1 MNANAYNKVLTT
13 TAATIMYRANTN
25 KLLDALEE
33 ESNQSIMNLTSA
45 KISKQKNDML
55 QQLGLPRDK
64 LKLIHKKL
72 KKYRYCSDLK
82 DIQYGF
88 YIRWIPLKNPDK
100 IILTNGGIVCEI
112 KITQQGTYI
121 ICKNRFNNIFQ
132 LKFDECLI
140 FQKIS
145 QQEAV
150 ILKVLDYLVK

>member
-1 MNANAYNKVLTT
+1 MTEFKANA
-13 TAATIMYRANTN
+13 I
-25 KLLDALEE
+25 LDALENE
-33 ESNQSIMNLTSA
+33 TNASIMELTTD
-45 KISKQKNDML
+45 KIQTQKNNML
-55 QQLGLPRDK
+55 QRLQLPRNK
-64 LKLIHKKL
+64 LKELHKKI

-88 YIRWIPLKNPDK
+88 YIRWISIKNPDK
-100 IILTNGGIVCEI
+100 ICLTNGGIICDI
-112 KITQQGTYI
+112 KITERGIYI
-121 ICKNRFNNIFQ
+121 VCKNRFNNIFQ

>member
-1 MNANAYNKVLTT
+1 MTE
-13 TAATIMYRANTN
+13 INTN

-88 YIRWIPLKNPDK
+88 YIRWIPLRNPEK

-112 KITQQGTYI
+112 KITENGTYI
-121 ICKNRFNNIFQ
+121 VCKNRFNNIFQ

>member
-1 MNANAYNKVLTT
+1 MTEFKANA
-13 TAATIMYRANTN
+13 I
-25 KLLDALEE
+25 LDALENE
-33 ESNQSIMNLTSA
+33 TNASIMELTTE
-45 KISKQKNDML
+45 KIQTQKNNML
-55 QQLGLPRDK
+55 QRLQLPRDK
-64 LKLIHKKL
+64 LKQFHKKL

-88 YIRWIPLKNPDK
+88 YIRWIPLRNPEK

-112 KITQQGTYI
+112 KITENGTYI
-121 ICKNRFNNIFQ
+121 VCKNRFNHIFQ

>member
-1 MNANAYNKVLTT
+1 MTEFKANA
-13 TAATIMYRANTN
+13 I
-25 KLLDALEE
+25 LDALENE
-33 ESNQSIMNLTSA
+33 TNASIMELTTE
-45 KISKQKNDML
+45 KIQTQKNNML
-55 QQLGLPRDK
+55 QRLQLPRDK
-64 LKLIHKKL
+64 LKQFHKKL

-88 YIRWIPLKNPDK
+88 YIRWIPLRNPEK

-112 KITQQGTYI
+112 KITENGTYI
-121 ICKNRFNNIFQ
+121 VCKNRFNNIFQ

-145 QQEAV
+145 HQEAV

>member
-1 MNANAYNKVLTT
+1 MTEFKANA
-13 TAATIMYRANTN
+13 I
-25 KLLDALEE
+25 LDALENE
-33 ESNQSIMNLTSA
+33 TNASIMELTTE
-45 KISKQKNDML
+45 KIQTQKNNML
-55 QQLGLPRDK
+55 QRLQLPRDK
-64 LKLIHKKL
+64 LKEFHKKL

-82 DIQYGF
+82 DILYGF
-88 YIRWIPLKNPDK
+88 YIRWIPLKNPEK

>member
-1 MNANAYNKVLTT
+1 MTEFKANA
-13 TAATIMYRANTN
+13 I
-25 KLLDALEE
+25 LDALENE
-33 ESNQSIMNLTSA
+33 TNASIMELTTE
-45 KISKQKNDML
+45 KIQTQKNNML
-55 QQLGLPRDK
+55 QRLQLPRDK
-64 LKLIHKKL
+64 LKEFHKKL

-88 YIRWIPLKNPDK
+88 YIRWIPLRNPEK
-100 IILTNGGIVCEI
+100 IILTNVGIDCEI
-112 KITQQGTYI
+112 KITENGTYI
-121 ICKNRFNNIFQ
+121 VCKNRFNNIIQ

>member
-1 MNANAYNKVLTT
+1 MTEFKANA
-13 TAATIMYRANTN
+13 I
-25 KLLDALEE
+25 LDALENE
-33 ESNQSIMNLTSA
+33 TNASIMELTTE
-45 KISKQKNDML
+45 KIQTQKNNML
-55 QQLGLPRDK
+55 QRLQLPRDK
-64 LKLIHKKL
+64 LKKFNKKL

-82 DIQYGF
+82 DIQSGF
-88 YIRWIPLKNPDK
+88 YIRWIPLRNPEK

-112 KITQQGTYI
+112 KITENGIYI
-121 ICKNRFNNIFQ
+121 VCKNRFNNIFQ

>member
-1 MNANAYNKVLTT
+1 MTEFKANA
-13 TAATIMYRANTN
+13 I
-25 KLLDALEE
+25 LDALENE
-33 ESNQSIMNLTSA
+33 TNASIMELTTE
-45 KISKQKNDML
+45 KIQTQKNNML
-55 QQLGLPRDK
+55 QRLQLPRDK
-64 LKLIHKKL
+64 LKEFHKKL

-82 DIQYGF
+82 DIQSGF
-88 YIRWIPLKNPDK
+88 YIRWITLRNPEK

-112 KITQQGTYI
+112 KITENGTYI
-121 ICKNRFNNIFQ
+121 VCKNRFNNIFQ

>member
-1 MNANAYNKVLTT
+1 MTEFKANA
-13 TAATIMYRANTN
+13 I
-25 KLLDALEE
+25 LDALENE
-33 ESNQSIMNLTSA
+33 TNASIMELTTD
-45 KISKQKNDML
+45 KIQTQKNNML
-55 QQLGLPRDK
+55 QRLQLPRKK
-64 LKLIHKKL
+64 LKEFNKKL

-88 YIRWIPLKNPDK
+88 YIRWIPLRNPEK

-112 KITQQGTYI
+112 KITENGTYI
-121 ICKNRFNNIFQ
+121 VCKNRFNNIFQ